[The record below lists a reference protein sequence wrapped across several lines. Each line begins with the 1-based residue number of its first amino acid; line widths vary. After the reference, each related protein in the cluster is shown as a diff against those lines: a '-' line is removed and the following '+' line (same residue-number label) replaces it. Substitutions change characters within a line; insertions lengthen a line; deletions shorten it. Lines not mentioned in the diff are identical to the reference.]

1 MTMVSKKKVQAID
14 IPVGTRALIF
24 SKLCYGVLSKSLEK
38 SGRDRYFAIV
48 YYIHQSKACPQQKI
62 CDDMVIDKT
71 AMVKVLKSL
80 SKAGVIEKRVNPND
94 RREYFISLSPKG
106 EEQALEIEK
115 TLNLLEEKMFS
126 NISKS
131 HRQVFDRVLDEVT
144 ENIKD
149 MPAHSLF
156 FHYKKTQKP
165 K

>member
-1 MTMVSKKKVQAID
+1 MTMISKKKEQVID

-24 SKLCYGVLSKSLEK
+24 SKLCYGVLSKSLEQ

-48 YYIHQSKACPQQKI
+48 YYIYQSKACSQQKI

-106 EEQALEIEK
+106 EEQALEIQK

-126 NISKS
+126 DISKS
-131 HRQVFDRVLDEVT
+131 DRQVFNRVLEQVT